1 MERCCGEG
9 GGRRGSHAA
18 RSPEGHQLCPQ
29 GGALKRG
36 LGARFRAAAPPG
48 PLCQELPAAHCS
60 QRPPVPAACLTP
72 QPVTPHG
79 PSAPP
84 PVPHAPRYSIPS
96 RPGLGLLFPQS
107 SLVSQGLRS
116 LNPPALKP
124 QATQPP
130 GNQGTHRMRGER
142 ARVNAPGGGPRL
154 GRLTQTHG
162 CFSASCAVMRL
173 AGLMVNIWLMRFL
186 ASGVTVSHSGD
197 GNYEGKPRT
206 REPKAP
212 FPGRRQ
218 NSPRGGLI
226 WKRAASPRSLPLPP
240 PDGEGRGVPG
250 THVVGPGLDLLV
262 QLVLV
267 LVPEG
272 WVAHQQDVQ
281 DHPCGEPQVQ
291 GLALPPSPPALS
303 GSAPAHGAHSAAT
316 SQWGTA
322 VWGQLRDPQRGGHM
336 PSSAA

>member
-1 MERCCGEG
+1 M
-9 GGRRGSHAA
+9 
-18 RSPEGHQLCPQ
+18 P
-29 GGALKRG
+29 
-36 LGARFRAAAPPG
+36 RAAG
-48 PLCQELPAAHCS
+48 RPLQPEATCPRCLP
-60 QRPPVPAACLTP
+60 
-72 QPVTPHG
+72 
-79 PSAPP
+79 
-84 PVPHAPRYSIPS
+84 
-96 RPGLGLLFPQS
+96 
-107 SLVSQGLRS
+107 
-116 LNPPALKP
+116 NPPARQPSWPVRPPTCPSPASLLYPLTPWTGPPLPTELLSLPGTKVFINP
-124 QATQPP
+124 PASKSQATQPP
-130 GNQGTHRMRGER
+130 GNQGTHQMRGER

-240 PDGEGRGVPG
+240 PDGEGRGGHG
-250 THVVGPGLDLLV
+250 THVIGPGLDLLV

-281 DHPCGEPQVQ
+281 DHPCGEPQAQ
-291 GLALPPSPPALS
+291 GLALPPSPPAPS
-303 GSAPAHGAHSAAT
+303 SSAPAHRAHSAAT
-316 SQWGTA
+316 SQWGA
-322 VWGQLRDPQRGGHM
+322 AAWGQLCDPRRGGHM